1 MAAPIKTTLLAL
13 CLALMRLEAPL
24 SENEQER
31 LTDVVQQ
38 LDNSPD
44 DWEFIEADLMA
55 VIARKAP
62 LDQLYQEAKAR
73 LNEVDGNIP
82 PNLLPTEIE
91 LEQVLPIISRREKRP
106 YKPSRDDNE
115 KNYEIIN
122 TTRKILNSPDPVGTT
137 KNLPSLKNLWQFL
150 NQCK

>member
-24 SENEQER
+24 SKNEQEE
-31 LTDVVQQ
+31 LTDVVRQ
-38 LDNSPD
+38 LDNSLD
-44 DWEFIEADLMA
+44 DWEFIEDDLTK
-55 VIARKAP
+55 IITRKAL
-62 LDQLYQEAKAR
+62 LDQLYQEAKTR

-91 LEQVLPIISRREKRP
+91 LEQVLPINSRREERP

-115 KNYEIIN
+115 KSYEIIN
-122 TTRKILNSPDPVGTT
+122 TTRKILNSSDPVDTT